1 MHIKYSTG
9 SPREDDFIFLMD
21 PTLRND
27 GTFDPHL
34 NTNWRLQPNATH
46 SEYFIGEGYI
56 IGAYTG
62 TMITYQRSHSN
73 GQYYW
78 MRIGN
83 SLSQNAPSL
92 PADIFQNAAY
102 FAPVTHGSP

>member
-56 IGAYTG
+56 IGAYGG